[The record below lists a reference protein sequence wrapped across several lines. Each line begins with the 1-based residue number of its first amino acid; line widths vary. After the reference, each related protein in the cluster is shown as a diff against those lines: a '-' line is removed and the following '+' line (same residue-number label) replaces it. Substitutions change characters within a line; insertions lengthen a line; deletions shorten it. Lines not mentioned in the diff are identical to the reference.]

1 MKELMRFMLTWSLNY
16 SQVDASEINGKR
28 EELENLRKVYE
39 RITGSIRKK

>member
-1 MKELMRFMLTWSLNY
+1 MRFMLTWLLNFN
-16 SQVDASEINGKR
+16 QVDASEINGKR